1 MQTHLSPE
9 EKKLIGYKAESSL
22 DENYAGHS
30 YAKEILMTL
39 FSNKG
44 ACIGL
49 VCILIIVG
57 FAIFAPM
64 VSPYTYKEVHSETTN
79 LPMRIPGLE
88 NLRRHPQGRG
98 RLRQQG
104 REGSIPL
111 FRHRRAGP

>member
-30 YAKEILMTL
+30 YVKEILLTL

-79 LPMRIPGLE
+79 LPCAFPDWKSWASSTA
-88 NLRRHPQGRG
+88 PA
-98 RLRQQG
+98 
-104 REGSIPL
+104 
-111 FRHRRAGP
+111 RAWTFTPARA